1 MVKDIYHPAEI
12 REDIEK
18 KFYSA
23 KIGKIVTL
31 AKNGKYDEAL
41 EHYRFMSANK
51 LINFSD
57 LSVAKKMALLNLEAN
72 KFEESVAFINS
83 LKEKT
88 RTLITK
94 EKTSNKH
101 FSFYPT
107 KTH

>member
-41 EHYRFMSANK
+41 EAIARLDSVGADPYYIQKVLYEETASLAVMDDVVLPENPYEYPRPKKRSAPRR
-51 LINFSD
+51 
-57 LSVAKKMALLNLEAN
+57 KK
-72 KFEESVAFINS
+72 KRH
-83 LKEKT
+83 KGK
-88 RTLITK
+88 R
-94 EKTSNKH
+94 
-101 FSFYPT
+101 
-107 KTH
+107 